1 MGADLSNVPTLS
13 SYSLMTWTKNLD
25 LQTWWQKHNDLYVK
39 RELSLSMHLSQLQPV
54 VHPERVFWQES
65 MLTTITR
72 TRITGIARHPL
83 GEKAPKRK
91 HTRGIWNWQDTL
103 PVGVNYAIFRIYL
116 WDLKHRSTLTRLPF
130 DIEGYKISLNEAKI
144 YRWSVCEIF
153 FLHKDRILHIADY
166 AVDMSTSIVDRKH
179 WNSCIEDENNLHC

>member
-1 MGADLSNVPTLS
+1 
-13 SYSLMTWTKNLD
+13 
-25 LQTWWQKHNDLYVK
+25 
-39 RELSLSMHLSQLQPV
+39 
-54 VHPERVFWQES
+54 

-116 WDLKHRSTLTRLPF
+116 WDLKHRSTFTRLPF

-144 YRWSVCEIF
+144 YR
-153 FLHKDRILHIADY
+153 
-166 AVDMSTSIVDRKH
+166 
-179 WNSCIEDENNLHC
+179 